1 MMMKRASMLLVAA
14 ALLGSAAILAGAD
27 TGTYRIL
34 DYRVTLAPHSDG
46 KVTIDYYQK
55 WQVTGGHI
63 PWITIGVPNE
73 NIQGLRCGLNA
84 KSVNNASSSDW
95 SGIRLDLDRDYQPGQ
110 TFEVSASLLQ
120 NRLFYADEKNYRL
133 DFTPGW
139 YDRARTDHL
148 EVRLK
153 SFVKPETITA
163 DPPPTSRAAE
173 QLIWTKAGLGEGERF
188 SISIAFPKN
197 VSAQAIPEGNL
208 RAAGEEE
215 TPTVPGD
222 TFGTLFVVGVIA
234 LIVIIWLVQ
243 AAMHG
248 GTYTGGGIF
257 WGGGGGLGGGL
268 GGGAGG
274 RASGG
279 GGGFGGAGIS
289 CACACVSCACACACA
304 GGGGGG
310 AGCDRKARH
319 TCYTCDRKARG

>member
-163 DPPPTSRAAE
+163 DPPPTSRTAE

-197 VSAQAIPEGNL
+197 VPAQAIPQANL
-208 RAAGEEE
+208 KAVGEEE
-215 TPTVPGD
+215 ETGAGPGD
-222 TFGTLFVVGVIA
+222 ALWLILLFGFIGLLIFAA
-234 LIVIIWLVQ
+234 LVRS
-243 AAMHG
+243 AMRG
-248 GTYTGGGIF
+248 GGGYSGGGIF
-257 WGGGGGLGGGL
+257 WGGGGGLGGG
-268 GGGAGG
+268 AGG
-274 RASGG
+274 RSTGG

-304 GGGGGG
+304 GGGA
-310 AGCDRKARH
+310 AGCDRKTRH
-319 TCYTCDRKARG
+319 TCYTCDRRLRT